1 VLTNRSNS
9 SCRVYGYGGVQLLD
23 AARHPLPTRQ
33 VRDRTRP
40 PRLVLLRPGASVSS
54 LLHWSAVA
62 DQTEDQIG
70 QCEPTPAYVL
80 ITPPDETQPITLAWS
95 SSEVC
100 SQGRIVQGAYAP
112 GTSVD

>member
-1 VLTNRSNS
+1 M
-9 SCRVYGYGGVQLLD
+9 
-23 AARHPLPTRQ
+23 
-33 VRDRTRP
+33 
-40 PRLVLLRPGASVSS
+40 LLRPGASVSS

-100 SQGRIVQGAYAP
+100 SHGRIVQGAYAP